1 MPDTAVIK
9 SVQLKIKQSGAPV
22 GVNPFNVL
30 GNLMVDVRRPY
41 FSTLAG
47 LQLGDFNAAAS
58 AVRVGIFSKIPSA
71 GWYTVNLNAAGRAN
85 INKAGTTQFRLYF
98 SLDDNNNHLANLM
111 RFFSGNAPFA
121 NRPVLVITYVP

>member
-1 MPDTAVIK
+1 MPP
-9 SVQLKIKQSGAPV
+9 LR
-22 GVNPFNVL
+22 L
-30 GNLMVDVRRPY
+30 C
-41 FSTLAG
+41 
-47 LQLGDFNAAAS
+47 
-58 AVRVGIFSKIPSA
+58 RVGIFSKIPSA

-121 NRPVLVITYVP
+121 NRPVLVITYMP